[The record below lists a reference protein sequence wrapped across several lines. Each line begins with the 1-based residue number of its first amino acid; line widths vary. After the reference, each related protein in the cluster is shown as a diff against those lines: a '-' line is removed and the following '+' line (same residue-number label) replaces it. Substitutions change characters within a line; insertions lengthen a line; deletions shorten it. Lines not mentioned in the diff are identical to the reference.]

1 MYKTEVADAK
11 SKLNALRFSI
21 ASLFMLSAFQVQAAD
36 IEKEFYLNT
45 EVTRLSN
52 PNLVDTNK
60 TPVTV
65 LRVAPEFNLTVAS
78 ELNKYYLRSMLSVFR
93 NSNEDVLPNRENP
106 SINAGWERTLATGLF
121 GIQAS
126 YIEDVA
132 ITQLL
137 TTAGT
142 AAGNNSGNQIKTKI
156 IAANLQHDF
165 NSRFSIENKLS
176 YSDISFSENT
186 AALVEFA
193 TLEGASRL
201 LYHNNETTSTY
212 GQLGFL
218 QFDPDSDISK
228 TKISRARLGAI
239 LIPTDGMKVDANAG
253 YYKATGP
260 SSFDGVEAEV
270 LASYEKDR
278 TNYNFRAV
286 KLVSP
291 TGLNQ
296 VQKNTTFVLGAKYLL
311 SDVSAIGAEFNH
323 TVNKTA
329 QTTFA
334 QNQDIRTKSILAF
347 YEHAL
352 KDWKF
357 RANARYLQL
366 DNGINNPSAN
376 EIGITAIYG
385 RLGF

>member
-1 MYKTEVADAK
+1 MYKTEIADAK

-21 ASLFMLSAFQVQAAD
+21 ASLFLFSSFQLQAAD
-36 IEKEFYLNT
+36 IEKEFFLNT
-45 EVTRLSN
+45 DVTRLSN

-78 ELNKYYLRSMLSVFR
+78 ELNKYYLRSLLSVFR

-142 AAGNNSGNQIKTKI
+142 AAGNSSGNEIKTKI
-156 IAANLQHDF
+156 IGANWEHDF
-165 NSRFSIENKLS
+165 NSRFSMINKLS

-186 AALVEFA
+186 AALVGFSA
-193 TLEGASRL
+193 LEGSSRV
-201 LYHNNETTSTY
+201 LYHNSETMSTY
-212 GQLGFL
+212 GQLGLLHFE
-218 QFDPDSDISK
+218 PDSDISK

-278 TNYNFRAV
+278 INYNFRAV

-296 VQKNTTFVLGAKYLL
+296 VQKNITFVLGAKYLL
-311 SDVSAIGAEFNH
+311 TDVSAIGTEFNH

-329 QTTFA
+329 QTTIA
-334 QNQDIRTKSILAF
+334 ENQDIRSKSILAF
-347 YEHAL
+347 YEYAL
-352 KDWKF
+352 KDWKL

-366 DNGINNPSAN
+366 DNGINKPSAN
-376 EIGITAIYG
+376 EIGFTVIYG